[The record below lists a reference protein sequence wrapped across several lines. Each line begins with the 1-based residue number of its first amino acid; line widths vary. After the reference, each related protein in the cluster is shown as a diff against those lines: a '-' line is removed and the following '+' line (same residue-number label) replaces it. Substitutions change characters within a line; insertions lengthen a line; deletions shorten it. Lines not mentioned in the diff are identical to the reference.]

1 MSAFPRFALQL
12 TVIGVLTGVGLPAV
26 AQETSRALAAAEDNS
41 ESKYYQ
47 PAMYQPVPRAIVQE
61 RAFVRANQRQAR
73 LASLAWYGMYN
84 GRPTAASTPFTSMY
98 SPVWQ
103 QPGGRPFAWYAS
115 SRTTY
120 VYYR

>member
-1 MSAFPRFALQL
+1 MSAFHRFALQL
-12 TVIGVLTGVGLPAV
+12 TVIGTLSVVGLSSA
-26 AQETSRALAAAEDNS
+26 AQENARPLPADEESSED
-41 ESKYYQ
+41 KYYQ
-47 PAMYQPVPRAIVQE
+47 PPTYQPVPRAIVHE

-98 SPVWQ
+98 SPAWQ
-103 QPGGRPFAWYAS
+103 QPGGRPFAWYAG

-120 VYYR
+120 VFYR